1 MVQKIY
7 LAGGW
12 FWGVQAALDL
22 MTGIEKTFTGYCAGH
37 LDNPTYEEV
46 CSKTSGHTEAV
57 SVEYDPEII
66 SINAI
71 LDLFFS
77 IHNPYQSNGQGND
90 IGPQYRSGIY
100 WDRGNEI
107 VHEQIKDYFLNKD
120 DLKNEMTT
128 EILPIRSFWNAEDYH
143 QDYLGKNPSGYCHV
157 NINQVKNYLLVK
169 GLLKK

>member
-1 MVQKIY
+1 MYKIF
-7 LAGGW
+7 LAGGC

-22 MTGIEKTFTGYCAGH
+22 MIGIEETSTGYCAGH

-57 SVEYDPEII
+57 SIVYNPEIVDI
-66 SINAI
+66 EAI
-71 LDLFFS
+71 LDLFFF
-77 IHNPYQSNGQGND
+77 IHDPYQKDGQGND

-107 VHEQIKDYFLNKD
+107 VHEKIKSYFSGKD
-120 DLKNEMTT
+120 DLKNKMTT
-128 EILPIRSFWNAEDYH
+128 EVMPIRSFWNAEDYH
-143 QDYLGKNPSGYCHV
+143 QKYLNKNPSGYCHV
-157 NINQVKNYLLVK
+157 NMNQVKNYLLVK